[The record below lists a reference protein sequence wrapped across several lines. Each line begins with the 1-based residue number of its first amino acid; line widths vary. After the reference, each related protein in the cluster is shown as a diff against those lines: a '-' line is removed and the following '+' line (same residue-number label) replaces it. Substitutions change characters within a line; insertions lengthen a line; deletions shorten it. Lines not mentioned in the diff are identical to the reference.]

1 MQLLSCWLEML
12 SQGTRQRRS
21 SWSLTKWIGNRGS
34 ILSPAPCCHSAQCG
48 GVCLDMGLELNPLL
62 PWLGSLQRQLFIPY
76 GWDSAPPPLLSNDAF
91 LTDIQREPL
100 FQEGRSTQYFLGY
113 REEKQGTPPSLNL
126 PVPPCIYMH
135 SLWHHTKMF
144 IHRASSVSLGGTQAA
159 AKIVLQ
165 CSWMCLFPAVAG
177 MNAARAPL
185 GWLQCCILVSLT
197 TLSSEEAIKICY
209 SSFSCKIIYFFLFSS
224 QTLFITEKDKF

>member
-1 MQLLSCWLEML
+1 M
-12 SQGTRQRRS
+12 RQRRS

-135 SLWHHTKMF
+135 SLWHHTKDVHTPSIF
-144 IHRASSVSLGGTQAA
+144 CQPRGHSSSSQNCAS
-159 AKIVLQ
+159 VLVD
-165 CSWMCLFPAVAG
+165 A
-177 MNAARAPL
+177 
-185 GWLQCCILVSLT
+185 LVSSCGRYECSQGT
-197 TLSSEEAIKICY
+197 TPMVAVLHPRFSYHSE
-209 SSFSCKIIYFFLFSS
+209 LRGGH
-224 QTLFITEKDKF
+224 

>member
-62 PWLGSLQRQLFIPY
+62 PWLGSLQRQLFSPY

-91 LTDIQREPL
+91 LTVIQRKPL

-113 REEKQGTPPSLNL
+113 REKKQGTPPSLNL

-144 IHRASSVSLGGTQAA
+144 IHWASSVSLGGTQAA

-165 CSWMCLFPAVAG
+165 CSCFQLWQVWMQPGHHSDGCS
-177 MNAARAPL
+177 AA
-185 GWLQCCILVSLT
+185 
-197 TLSSEEAIKICY
+197 
-209 SSFSCKIIYFFLFSS
+209 SSFLLPLWAQRRPLRSATAHFHARLYIFSFFFPN
-224 QTLFITEKDKF
+224 FIHNRER